1 MSDSL
6 PENEFSGALRVVK
19 LTSGEELIG
28 MVNEAAPDKITI
40 KLPALLENYY
50 TKDQNGQTI
59 EYVKLTNYLL
69 NIKGYEVN
77 LPRTVIV
84 YIGLP
89 AIELEKMY
97 EVYFMAMQT
106 DPKTIVS
113 SSPDSPHG
121 IENGLELLNELF
133 NNEDFVNFVNDL
145 IESFEG
151 VEILEDSEGDEEWDD
166 VVAESPISPSVEE
179 EPEPAPKRKK
189 RKAMKPET
197 NKLPYKPDAN
207 PNTPEGWSDNPLDYI

>member
-28 MVNEAAPDKITI
+28 MVSEAAPDKITI

-50 TKDQNGQTI
+50 TKDQTGQTV

-69 NIKGYEVN
+69 NIRGYEVN
-77 LPRTVIV
+77 LPRSVIV

-106 DPKTIVS
+106 DPKSIVS
-113 SSPDSPHG
+113 SSPDAPHG
-121 IENGLELLNELF
+121 VENGLELLNELF
-133 NNEDFVNFVNDL
+133 NNEDFVNFVNDM

-151 VEILEDSEGDEEWDD
+151 VEILEDAEGDEEWDD

>member
-28 MVNEAAPDKITI
+28 MVSEAAPDKITI

-50 TKDQNGQTI
+50 TKDQTGQTV

-69 NIKGYEVN
+69 NVRGYEVN
-77 LPRTVIV
+77 LPRSVIV

-106 DPKTIVS
+106 DPKSIVS
-113 SSPDSPHG
+113 SSPDAPHG
-121 IENGLELLNELF
+121 VENGLELLNELF
-133 NNEDFVNFVNDL
+133 NNEDFVNFVNDM

-151 VEILEDSEGDEEWDD
+151 VEILEDAEGDEEWDD

-189 RKAMKPET
+189 RKVMKPET

-207 PNTPEGWSDNPLDYI
+207 PNTAEGWSDNPLDYI

>member
-28 MVNEAAPDKITI
+28 LVSEAAPDKINI

-50 TKDQNGQTI
+50 TKDQTGQPI
-59 EYVKLTNYLL
+59 EYVKLSNYLL
-69 NIKGYEVN
+69 NIKGYEVS

-106 DPKTIVS
+106 DPKSIVS
-113 SSPDSPHG
+113 SSPDGPHG
-121 IENGLELLNELF
+121 AENGLELLNELF

-151 VEILEDSEGDEEWDD
+151 VEIIEDSEGDEEWDD